1 MQSTMFSVEENKN
14 NNMNKGDKMKL
25 GIVGSRRRATGKDL
39 ILIKKRVEKLQ
50 PEMIISGGCSE
61 GADHFAEMIARGLG
75 IPITIYHPKLEGIK
89 GYHEV
94 VKAMYARNLLIAQ
107 NSDHL
112 IALVAPDRKGGTEDT
127 IKHFKKRWHMSW
139 EEKLEI
145 L

>member
-1 MQSTMFSVEENKN
+1 
-14 NNMNKGDKMKL
+14 MKL

-39 ILIKKRVEKLQ
+39 ILIKKRVGELQ

-61 GADHFAEMIARGLG
+61 GADHFAEMIARELG
-75 IPITIYHPKLEGIK
+75 IPITIYYPKLDSTK
-89 GYHEV
+89 RYAYHEV

-112 IALVAPDRKGGTEDT
+112 IALVAPDRKGGTENT
-127 IKHFKKRWHMSW
+127 IGFFKNTHQ
-139 EEKLEI
+139 EEELEI